1 MDLTKVCRVME
12 WPTPTKVKEVQ
23 SFLGFINFY
32 WKFIHDFSDITHPLC
47 PHLQNPVMG
56 LGLSRTGG
64 FWCLEKGCHLCPS
77 PHLPFPVQLLPPWMW
92 CLELCNWSSP
102 LPSPSRWCAV
112 DGKLKLPGRDYTTQ
126 LSGSRVC
133 RWERNQSDESRRR

>member
-64 FWCLEKGCHLCPS
+64 F
-77 PHLPFPVQLLPPWMW
+77 
-92 CLELCNWSSP
+92 
-102 LPSPSRWCAV
+102 
-112 DGKLKLPGRDYTTQ
+112 
-126 LSGSRVC
+126 
-133 RWERNQSDESRRR
+133 